1 MGHVFCHHRES
12 GRAELLPRL
21 SSPPLA
27 IELDSSQCWAT
38 LQALQDTQ
46 AFEFEVS

>member
-21 SSPPLA
+21 LKPSNKVAVEGLLGGWTGWS
-27 IELDSSQCWAT
+27 INY
-38 LQALQDTQ
+38 
-46 AFEFEVS
+46 